1 MREVPAMTDTT
12 EYGTMHHTYSIDGL
26 PKKDA
31 KRWYMLALLSLFSGL
46 NQAICYAYAPVATR
60 AETLWDGKV

>member
-1 MREVPAMTDTT
+1 MTDTT
-12 EYGTMHHTYSIDGL
+12 EYGTMHHTHSIDGL
-26 PKKDA
+26 PKSSLSKKDA
-31 KRWYMLALLSLFSGL
+31 KRWFMLALLSLFSGL